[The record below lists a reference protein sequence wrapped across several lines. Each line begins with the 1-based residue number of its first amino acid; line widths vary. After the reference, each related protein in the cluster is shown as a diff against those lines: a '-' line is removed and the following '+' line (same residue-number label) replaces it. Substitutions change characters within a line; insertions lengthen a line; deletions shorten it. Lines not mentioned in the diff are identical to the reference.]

1 LSSRAPARGRDDDAV
16 SPRMKATAA
25 NTNLDQRRSAARR
38 TALIIAVVAVIIFV
52 LSFAQA
58 LSHQ

>member
-1 LSSRAPARGRDDDAV
+1 
-16 SPRMKATAA
+16 MKATAA

-38 TALIIAVVAVIIFV
+38 TAWIIGVVAVIIFL

-58 LSHQ
+58 LSHP

>member
-1 LSSRAPARGRDDDAV
+1 
-16 SPRMKATAA
+16 MKATAA